1 MGKLNFNL
9 PSADDLFSTQ
19 EEREESK
26 NKRVIRD
33 IPISDIDGFPNHPFC
48 VQDDKDMVQLV
59 ESIKERGV
67 ETSAL
72 VRRKKEGRYELISGH
87 RRKRACEILGLETYT
102 KRYFFTS
109 LLLLQMLNLS
119 YSEK

>member
-1 MGKLNFNL
+1 MI
-9 PSADDLFSTQ
+9 S
-19 EEREESK
+19 
-26 NKRVIRD
+26 D

-48 VQDDKDMVQLV
+48 VQDDEDMVQLV

-72 VRRKKEGRYELISGH
+72 VRLKKDGRYELISGH

-102 KRYFFTS
+102 KRYFFIS

>member
-1 MGKLNFNL
+1 MSKLNFNL

-48 VQDDKDMVQLV
+48 VQDDEDMVQLV

-72 VRRKKEGRYELISGH
+72 VRRKKDGRYELISGH

-102 KRYFFTS
+102 KRYFFIS